1 MQKHIRIIFVSSFIF
16 FLSFNLV
23 SAQKPKAVWQNY
35 IKQSHK
41 LTAKRQFDESLK
53 LVFMAL
59 DSVNAKYGDS
69 SKYTATV
76 LGEIAKV
83 YYYKGEYNISIDYY
97 ERQRDVAKISSKGQ
111 SLKYAQSL
119 NNLSVLYQTVGRDAE
134 VESLLLESAKIKK
147 KIGGGNDSTYAK
159 TLNNLGQYYYSRGN
173 YPEASGYFENS
184 LEIKE
189 KLLGKDNPSVAT
201 TKVNIGLL
209 SVATGN
215 NEKAMKFFK
224 EASKSFKK
232 SLGETHP
239 DAISV
244 DFHLA
249 SLLISMGEVDK
260 AEKYLDRLSQ
270 NADALMSSLTEQ
282 NINSLFGLAKL
293 QIKLDKNE
301 NAKELLKKL
310 LPAAKAKI
318 GNSHPTYGKILKAL
332 GITLWISGDLES
344 AYLYIEES
352 VFLTQQI
359 FGTNNINYANV
370 VHNFAGLL
378 KDMGEFEQ
386 ADENYKEAF
395 DIYLF
400 IIENYFPYYSE
411 ADKSKFYQHLKEKF
425 DMFNCYVLSRQF
437 DNPKLIGQMYDLQIA
452 TKGILLD
459 YSKNL
464 FSAIEDSGNNELIN
478 KYKTWL
484 SKKEQLAKLY
494 DESPHRLEQIGIN
507 IEEIE
512 TETSNLEK
520 EIQIEAKK
528 LGAGGDKTKSS
539 WKDIQKTLAEDEA
552 AIEIIRFRYFGKGW
566 QDSTIY
572 SALLITSETK
582 NNPELIQLE
591 DGKKLDGKFLNR
603 RKKNVKAKFPD
614 KRSYNAYWARIDEYL
629 VGINKINL
637 SSDGVY
643 NIVNPAGFL
652 RPDGTYVA
660 DNQLIINI
668 NNTKELLQKQEYS
681 NSKSAKLFGFPDY
694 NVSGDS
700 EKITDESL
708 ENIKKNEIKVAP
720 LPGTEK
726 EVNIL
731 NNLLS
736 TAGWSVNPY
745 MKSDASETKFKST
758 ENTSIL
764 HIATHGYFMG
774 DLDDSDQER
783 VFGVDKEKAIQNPLL
798 RSGLLFSGATNSLN
812 FDFSSEQSD
821 ENGILTA
828 FEVSNMDLR
837 GTDLVI
843 MSACETGLGKI
854 MNGEGVYGLQRAFQV
869 AGAKSVIMSLW
880 TVNDQTTQELMVSFY
895 SKYLAGEDVASAFN
909 NARLE
914 IKEKYP
920 MPYYWAAFKLLGG

>member
-1 MQKHIRIIFVSSFIF
+1 MQKYLRIILIIFVITSLCSASTF
-16 FLSFNLV
+16 
-23 SAQKPKAVWQNY
+23 AQKPKAVWQSY
-35 IKQSHK
+35 IKQSRK

-53 LVFMAL
+53 LVFIAL

-69 SKYTATV
+69 SKYVATV

-147 KIGGGNDSTYAK
+147 KIGGGKDSAYAK

-173 YPEASGYFENS
+173 YPEATGYFENS
-184 LEIKE
+184 LKIKE
-189 KLLGKDNPSVAT
+189 NILGKDNPSVAT

-215 NEKAMKFFK
+215 NEKALKYF
-224 EASKSFKK
+224 EQASKSLKK

-239 DAISV
+239 DAISS

-249 SLLISMGEVDK
+249 SLLISMGEIKK
-260 AEKYLDRLSQ
+260 AEKYLDRLSL
-270 NADALMSSLTEQ
+270 NAEALMSTLTEQ

-301 NAKELLKKL
+301 NAKELLKNL
-310 LPAAKAKI
+310 LPAAKSKI

-344 AYLYIEES
+344 AYLYLEES

-378 KDMGEFEQ
+378 KDMQEFEQ

-395 DIYLF
+395 DIYLY

-411 ADKSKFYQHLKEKF
+411 ADKTKFYQHLKEKF

-437 DNPKLIGQMYDLQIA
+437 DNPELIGQMYDLHIA

-464 FSAIEDSGNNELIN
+464 FSAIENSGNTKLIN

-484 SKKEQLAKLY
+484 AKKEQLAKLY
-494 DESPHRLEQIGIN
+494 DESPHRLAQIGIN
-507 IEEIE
+507 IEDIE
-512 TETSNLEK
+512 TETSKLEK

-528 LGAGGDKTKSS
+528 LGEGGDKIKSS
-539 WKDIQKTLAEDEA
+539 WKDIQKTLAEGEA

-572 SALLITSETK
+572 SALLITPETK

-591 DGKKLDGKFLNR
+591 DGRKLDGKFLNR

-614 KRSYNAYWARIDEYL
+614 KRSYTAYWERIDEYL
-629 VGINKINL
+629 EGINKINL

-660 DNQLIINI
+660 DSQLIINI
-668 NNTKELLQKQEYS
+668 NNTKELLQKQQYS
-681 NSKSAKLFGFPDY
+681 TSKSAKLFGFPDY
-694 NVSGDS
+694 DVSGGG
-700 EKITDESL
+700 EITDESL
-708 ENIKKNEIKVAP
+708 EKIKKNEIKVAP
-720 LPGTEK
+720 LPGTKK

-731 NNLLS
+731 NDLLS
-736 TAGWSVNPY
+736 TAGWSANPY
-745 MKSDASETKFKST
+745 MKSEASETKFKST
-758 ENTSIL
+758 ENASIL

-895 SKYLAGEDVASAFN
+895 SKYLAGEDVATAFN

-920 MPYYWAAFKLLGG
+920 MPYYWAAFKLLGGQ